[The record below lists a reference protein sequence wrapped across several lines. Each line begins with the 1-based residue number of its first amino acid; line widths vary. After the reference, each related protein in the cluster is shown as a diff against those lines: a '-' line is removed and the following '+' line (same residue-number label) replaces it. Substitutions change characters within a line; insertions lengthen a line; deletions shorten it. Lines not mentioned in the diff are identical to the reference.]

1 MQENAEVAPQ
11 EATAEGVT
19 EAVEAPVTEDPQAEE
34 TEAKAPEPETSE
46 ETERKS
52 RHQRRKEALE
62 RYRTEAE
69 EANRRAAEA
78 ERRLKDLEEAGKAS
92 APPKESDYRSY
103 EEYQAALSGY
113 HAMQQL
119 DGRERARI
127 QREQQQHR
135 QELERI
141 QQARAAEVDQAWSA
155 QAQEA
160 RTRYAD
166 FDKVALYAPIAPHVA
181 DIIKHMDSG
190 ADVAYQLGLNHAEA
204 ARISQLPPVFAAME
218 LARIEARVSAPKPR
232 TTTQAPD
239 PIAPLKPKASP
250 SKDPAKM
257 TMAEYKAA
265 RAKGLI

>member
-1 MQENAEVAPQ
+1 MEEHAEVAPQ
-11 EATAEGVT
+11 EATAEDVT
-19 EAVEAPVTEDPQAEE
+19 EAQVTEDTQAEE
-34 TEAKAPEPETSE
+34 TEAEAPEPDASE
-46 ETERKS
+46 DTERKS

-62 RYRTEAE
+62 RYRAEAE

-78 ERRLKDLEEAGKAS
+78 EKRLKALEDAAKAS
-92 APPKESDYRSY
+92 AVPKEGDYRSY
-103 EEYQAALSGY
+103 EEYQAALSGFY
-113 HAMQQL
+113 AMQQL

-127 QREQQQHR
+127 QQEQAQTQA
-135 QELERI
+135 ELQRI
-141 QQARAAEVDQAWSA
+141 EQARRAEVDQAWLA
-155 QAQEA
+155 QAQDA

-166 FDKVALYAPIAPHVA
+166 FEKVAFTAPIADHVA
-181 DIIKHMDSG
+181 DIIKHMDAG

-218 LARIEARVSAPKPR
+218 LARIEARVSAPRPR